1 MITALHSGLGKWSK
15 SLSPKKKK
23 VFLKIKKSGS
33 PETIDI
39 FPVVLGQPVLSGN
52 VVRKRRAQQE
62 PRRALVAYNLTTLR

>member
-15 SLSPKKKK
+15 SLSPKKT

-62 PRRALVAYNLTTLR
+62 PCRALVAYNLITLR